1 MFVLGKLIYEAELG
15 LHFPGTN
22 SPVEHVPAVWSRE
35 KCQMQVD
42 LVKSLQFLS
51 VNINDG
57 GLCFHYKSIQLLNYW
72 KEMHLLSKDAWMSPV
87 HL

>member
-1 MFVLGKLIYEAELG
+1 MFVLGKLIYEVELG

-22 SPVEHVPAVWSRE
+22 SPVERVPAVWSLE

-42 LVKSLQFLS
+42 CVKSLQLLS
-51 VNINDG
+51 VNTNDG
-57 GLCFHYKSIQLLNYW
+57 GLFFHDKFIRLLNYW
-72 KEMHLLSKDAWMSPV
+72 KEMQLFSKDAWMSPV